1 MTLSIN
7 EEFKE
12 VEESWDLDSLYKDLA
27 SAKGKHL
34 TPIEKLHLRGLLIG
48 HSPTEIAEK
57 LKKNPQGV
65 KTDLCSSIYK
75 YVKNLVDK
83 CEEKVE
89 NWRNIRDWLEEARYN
104 NFENPQ
110 LKGKELLPDK
120 TVVNVNNIIIEKNQ
134 IVFLIDLRVP
144 MVSKDEKLN
153 DNSYLSDNKPENN

>member
-1 MTLSIN
+1 MSIN

-12 VEESWDLDSLYKDLA
+12 VAESWDLDSLYKDLA

-34 TPIEKLHLRGLLIG
+34 TPVEKLHLRGLLAG
-48 HSPTEIAEK
+48 HSPDEIAEK
-57 LKKNPQGV
+57 LTKNPQGV
-65 KTDLCSSIYK
+65 RTDLCSSIYK

-89 NWRNIRDWLEEARYN
+89 NWRKIRDWLEEAGYC
-104 NFENPQ
+104 NFDNPQ

-120 TVVNVNNIIIEKNQ
+120 TMVNVNNITIEKNQ

-144 MVSKDEKLN
+144 MVSNDEKVN
-153 DNSYLSDNKPENN
+153 DNSYLNDDQSDNK